1 MFWCCFTAV
10 EFEAATGVGAG
21 TGGIIGSVFISSP
34 GSPKSVFAILAT
46 GEASVGAVVPLLRLS
61 GEVVVSVEVGCCWSI
76 AVGTLAAVSKPV
88 ACLFP
93 LERVVTIVK
102 RDCV

>member
-1 MFWCCFTAV
+1 M
-10 EFEAATGVGAG
+10 GAG
-21 TGGIIGSVFISSP
+21 TGGMDGSVFISSS
-34 GSPKSVFAILAT
+34 GSPKSVFAILVT

-61 GEVVVSVEVGCCWSI
+61 GEVVVVSVEVGCCWSI
-76 AVGTLAAVSKPV
+76 VVGALAVVSKPV

-102 RDCV
+102 